1 MIFARE
7 AKPWWERTNYESCL
21 SKIGKNTL
29 AQYGNKTRTSA
40 FGTIANSIQHQYL
53 ALPTTTMETNNCK
66 QHSINCRSTFSSS
79 QEPHLKTNNKKKK
92 TKQNPTTNKK
102 AKNKINI
109 QTTRSSLGAPFF
121 RVFITIVSHGISGRF
136 FEKTT
141 KSVQHNL
148 QEEKRK
154 VNVLVF
160 SLDSK

>member
-7 AKPWWERTNYESCL
+7 AKPWWERTNCESCL
-21 SKIGKNTL
+21 SKIGKNTS
-29 AQYGNKTRTSA
+29 AQYRNKTRTSP

-53 ALPTTTMETNNCK
+53 APPTTTMETNNCK
-66 QHSINCRSTFSSS
+66 QHSIAAVPLARARNHISKQTTRRRK
-79 QEPHLKTNNKKKK
+79 QNKTPQQIKK
-92 TKQNPTTNKK
+92 T
-102 AKNKINI
+102 KNKINI
-109 QTTRSSLGAPFF
+109 QTTRSSLGAAFF
-121 RVFITIVSHGISGRF
+121 RVFVTIVSHGISGRF

-148 QEEKRK
+148 QEEKSK